1 MTARRQARLKRLKG
15 GFQVTYD
22 VLIVGGGIMGSS
34 TAFNLARLE
43 PKLKTAV
50 VEKDPTYAKSS
61 TTLSAANLRTVAFS
75 LKENFLISKRTFEI
89 LATFESD
96 MSVEGRQPGIYF
108 RAEGNLFLC
117 NAKGLASARRIFDT
131 HKSLGS
137 NAEWFGPEE
146 IKRRWPLYKME
157 GIAAGTFGPTD
168 GHVDA
173 YGLLMAYKTKARS
186 LGVEYLQDEAVSL
199 TVADRR
205 VTGARLA
212 TGRELTAG
220 VTVNCAGAWAGPLAR
235 KAGVEIPVVPIRRQ
249 IFAVDTQV
257 KPERPLPLTFHP
269 SGLYLRSESGGL
281 ILCGKSLDEDPV
293 AFDFNWERERFMDV
307 IWPELAAFIPA
318 FESLRLVRG
327 WAGLY
332 EVNTLDHNA
341 IIGPWPELEGFYLCN
356 GFSGHGLMQGPAVGE
371 HLAERLT
378 GRHPTLDLSVFTPE
392 RILRNCP
399 MGESGCF

>member
-1 MTARRQARLKRLKG
+1 M
-15 GFQVTYD
+15 
-22 VLIVGGGIMGSS
+22 
-34 TAFNLARLE
+34 
-43 PKLKTAV
+43 
-50 VEKDPTYAKSS
+50 
-61 TTLSAANLRTVAFS
+61 
-75 LKENFLISKRTFEI
+75 
-89 LATFESD
+89 
-96 MSVEGRQPGIYF
+96 
-108 RAEGNLFLC
+108 
-117 NAKGLASARRIFDT
+117 

-137 NAEWFGPEE
+137 NAAWLEPEE
-146 IKRRWPLYKME
+146 IKRRWPLYNME

-199 TVADRR
+199 TVEHRR
-205 VTGARLA
+205 LIGARLA
-212 TGRELTAG
+212 TGRDLKAG

-235 KAGVEIPVVPIRRQ
+235 TAGVELPVVPVRRQ

-257 KPERPLPLTFHP
+257 KPEHPLPLTFHP

-307 IWPELAAFIPA
+307 IWPELAAFVPA
-318 FESLRLVRG
+318 FESLKLIRG

-341 IIGPWPELEGFYLCN
+341 VIGPWPELEGFYLCN
-356 GFSGHGLMQGPAVGE
+356 GFSGHGLMQGPAVGQYV
-371 HLAERLT
+371 AECIT
-378 GRHPTLDLSVFTPE
+378 GRTPTLDLSVFTPA
-392 RILRNCP
+392 RILTQCP
-399 MGESGCF
+399 IGETGCF

>member
-1 MTARRQARLKRLKG
+1 MTH
-15 GFQVTYD
+15 D

-34 TAFNLARLE
+34 TAFNLVRQE
-43 PKLKTAV
+43 PKLKVAV
-50 VEKDPTYAKSS
+50 VEKDFTYANSS

-96 MSVEGRQPGIYF
+96 MTVDGREPGITF

-117 NAKGLASARRIFDT
+117 DTAGLAAARRIFT
-131 HKSLGS
+131 MHKSLGS
-137 NAEWFGPEE
+137 NAEWLEPDE
-146 IKRRWPLYKME
+146 IHARWPLLNVE

-168 GHVDA
+168 GHLDA
-173 YGLLMAYKTKARS
+173 YGLLMAYKSKARS
-186 LGVEYLQDEAVSL
+186 MGVEYLQDEVVSL
-199 TVADRR
+199 AVEGDR
-205 VTGARLA
+205 VTGARL
-212 TGRELTAG
+212 TSGRVLCAG
-220 VTVNCAGAWAGPLAR
+220 TTVNCAGAWAAQIAR
-235 KAGVEIPVVPIRRQ
+235 TAGVEIPIVPVRRQ

-257 KPERPLPLTFHP
+257 KPERPLPLIFHP

-281 ILCGKSLDEDPV
+281 ILCGRSLDEDPV

-318 FESLRLVRG
+318 FESLKLIRG

-341 IIGPWPELEGFYLCN
+341 VIGPWPELEGFYLCN
-356 GFSGHGLMQGPAVGE
+356 GFSGHGLMQGPAVGQYV
-371 HLAERLT
+371 AERIT
-378 GRHPTLDLSVFTPE
+378 GRTPTLDLSVFSPA
-392 RILRNCP
+392 RILAQCP
-399 MGESGCF
+399 IAETGCF

>member
-96 MSVEGRQPGIYF
+96 MSVDGRQPGIYF

-146 IKRRWPLYKME
+146 IKRRWPLYHME

-235 KAGVEIPVVPIRRQ
+235 TAGVEIPVVPVRRQ
-249 IFAVDTQV
+249 IFAVDTQI

>member
-1 MTARRQARLKRLKG
+1 
-15 GFQVTYD
+15 
-22 VLIVGGGIMGSS
+22 MGSS
-34 TAFNLARLE
+34 TAFNLVRLE
-43 PKLKTAV
+43 PKLRVVV
-50 VEKDPTYAKSS
+50 VEKDPTYARSS

-75 LKENFLISKRTFEI
+75 LKENFLISKRTFQI
-89 LATFESD
+89 LETFEDD
-96 MSVEGRQPGIYF
+96 MAVAGQKPGIYF

-117 NAKGLASARRIFDT
+117 SAEGLASARRIFDM
-131 HKSLGS
+131 HRSLGS
-137 NAEWFGPEE
+137 NAEWLGPEE
-146 IKRRWPLYKME
+146 IKRRWPLYNLQ
-157 GIAAGTFGPTD
+157 GLAAGTFGPTD

-173 YGLLMAYKTKARS
+173 YGMLMAYKAKARA
-186 LGVEYLQDEAVSL
+186 LGVTYLQDDVTALALEG
-199 TVADRR
+199 RR
-205 VTGARLA
+205 VAGGRLA
-212 TGRELTAG
+212 SGAALQSG
-220 VTVNCAGAWAGPLAR
+220 VTVNCAGPWAAQVA
-235 KAGVEIPVVPIRRQ
+235 KSAGVDIPVVPVRRQ

-307 IWPELAAFIPA
+307 IWPELAAFVPA
-318 FESLRLVRG
+318 FESLKLIRG

-341 IIGPWPELEGFYLCN
+341 IIGAWPELEGLYLCN

-371 HLAERLT
+371 HLAERIT
-378 GRHPTLDLSVFTPE
+378 GRRPTLDLSVFSPE
-392 RILRNCP
+392 RILKNCP

>member
-1 MTARRQARLKRLKG
+1 
-15 GFQVTYD
+15 VTYD

-34 TAFNLARLE
+34 TAFNLVRLE
-43 PKLKTAV
+43 PKLKVAV
-50 VEKDPTYAKSS
+50 VEKDPTYATSS

-96 MSVEGRQPGIYF
+96 MTVEGRKPDIYF

-117 NAKGLASARRIFDT
+117 DTAGLAAARRIFT
-131 HKSLGS
+131 MHKSLGS
-137 NAEWFGPEE
+137 NAEWLESDE
-146 IKRRWPLYKME
+146 IRARWPLLNVE

-168 GHVDA
+168 GHLDA
-173 YGLLMAYKTKARS
+173 YGLLMAYKSKARS
-186 LGVEYLQDEAVSL
+186 MGAEYLQDEVVSL
-199 TVADRR
+199 AVDGGR

-212 TGRELTAG
+212 SGGVLRAG
-220 VTVNCAGAWAGPLAR
+220 TTVNCAGAWAAQVAR
-235 KAGVEIPVVPIRRQ
+235 TAGVEIPVVPVRRQ
-249 IFAVDTQV
+249 IFAVDTQI
-257 KPERPLPLTFHP
+257 KPERPLPLIFHP

-281 ILCGKSLDEDPV
+281 ILCGRSLDEDPV

-318 FESLRLVRG
+318 FESLKLIRG

-341 IIGPWPELEGFYLCN
+341 VIGPWPELEGFYLCN
-356 GFSGHGLMQGPAVGE
+356 GFSGHGLMQGPAVGQYV
-371 HLAERLT
+371 AERIT
-378 GRHPTLDLSVFTPE
+378 GRTPTLDLSLFSPE
-392 RILRNCP
+392 RILTQCP
-399 MGESGCF
+399 IGETGCF

>member
-1 MTARRQARLKRLKG
+1 M
-15 GFQVTYD
+15 TYD

-34 TAFNLARLE
+34 TAFNLVRLE
-43 PKLKTAV
+43 PKLKVAV
-50 VEKDPTYAKSS
+50 VEKDPTYATSS

-96 MSVEGRQPGIYF
+96 MTVEGRKPDIYF

-117 NAKGLASARRIFDT
+117 DTAGLAAARRIFT
-131 HKSLGS
+131 MHKSLGS
-137 NAEWFGPEE
+137 NAEWLESDE
-146 IKRRWPLYKME
+146 IHARWPLLNVE

-168 GHVDA
+168 GHLDA
-173 YGLLMAYKTKARS
+173 YGLLMAYKSKARS
-186 LGVEYLQDEAVSL
+186 LGVEYFQDEVVSL
-199 TVADRR
+199 AVDGGR

-212 TGRELTAG
+212 SGGVLRAG
-220 VTVNCAGAWAGPLAR
+220 TTVNCAGAWAAQVAR
-235 KAGVEIPVVPIRRQ
+235 TAGVEIPVVPVRRQ
-249 IFAVDTQV
+249 IFAVDTQI
-257 KPERPLPLTFHP
+257 KPERPLPLIFHP

-281 ILCGKSLDEDPV
+281 ILCGRSLDEDPV

-318 FESLRLVRG
+318 FESLKLIRG

-341 IIGPWPELEGFYLCN
+341 VIGPWPELEGFYLCN
-356 GFSGHGLMQGPAVGE
+356 GFSGHGLMQGPAVGQYV
-371 HLAERLT
+371 AERIT
-378 GRHPTLDLSVFTPE
+378 GRTPTLDLSLFSPE
-392 RILRNCP
+392 RILTQCP
-399 MGESGCF
+399 IGETGCF

>member
-1 MTARRQARLKRLKG
+1 
-15 GFQVTYD
+15 VTYD

-212 TGRELTAG
+212 TGRELTAS

-235 KAGVEIPVVPIRRQ
+235 TAGVEIPVVPIRRQ

-392 RILRNCP
+392 RILKNCP

>member
-1 MTARRQARLKRLKG
+1 
-15 GFQVTYD
+15 VTYD
-22 VLIVGGGIMGSS
+22 VLIIGGGIMGSA

-43 PKLKTAV
+43 PQLRVAV
-50 VEKDPTYAKSS
+50 VEKDPTYASSS

-75 LKENFLISKRTFEI
+75 VKENFLISKRTFEI

-96 MSVEGRQPGIYF
+96 MAVGGEKPSIYF
-108 RAEGNLFLC
+108 RPEGNLFLC
-117 NAKGLASARRIFDT
+117 DATGLADARRIFDA
-131 HKSLGS
+131 HKRLGS
-137 NAEWFGPEE
+137 NAEWLGPEE
-146 IKRRWPLYKME
+146 IKRRWPLYTME

-173 YGLLMAYKTKARS
+173 YGLLMAYKTTARS
-186 LGVEYLQDEAVSL
+186 LGVDYLQDEAASL
-199 TVADRR
+199 TVRDRR

-212 TGRELTAG
+212 AGRELKAG

-235 KAGVEIPVVPIRRQ
+235 TAGIAIPVVPVRRQ

-257 KPERPLPLTFHP
+257 KPESPLPLTFHP
-269 SGLYLRSESGGL
+269 SGLYLRSESGNL
-281 ILCGKSLDEDPV
+281 ILCGKSLAEDPV

-307 IWPELAAFIPA
+307 IWPELAAFVPA
-318 FESLRLVRG
+318 FESLKLVRG

-341 IIGPWPELEGFYLCN
+341 LIGPWPELEGLYLCN

-378 GRHPTLDLSVFTPE
+378 GRRTTLDLAVFAPE
-392 RILRNCP
+392 RILRECP
-399 MGESGCF
+399 ITESGCF

>member
-1 MTARRQARLKRLKG
+1 
-15 GFQVTYD
+15 
-22 VLIVGGGIMGSS
+22 MGSA

-43 PKLKTAV
+43 PKLKVAV
-50 VEKDPTYAKSS
+50 VEKDSTYAKSS

-96 MSVEGRQPGIYF
+96 MAVDGRKPGIYF

-117 NAKGLASARRIFDT
+117 DAEGLAAARRIFDT
-131 HKSLGS
+131 HKRLGS
-137 NAEWFGPEE
+137 NAEWLGPEE
-146 IKRRWPLYKME
+146 IKRRWPLYNMQ

-173 YGLLMAYKTKARS
+173 YGLLMAYQTKARS
-186 LGVEYLQDEAVSL
+186 LGVEYLQGEAVSL
-199 TVADRR
+199 TVAGRR

-235 KAGVEIPVVPIRRQ
+235 TAGVEIPVVPIRRQ

-257 KPERPLPLTFHP
+257 KPEHPLPLTFHP

-341 IIGPWPELEGFYLCN
+341 IIGPWPGLEGLYLCN

-371 HLAERLT
+371 HLAERLL

>member
-1 MTARRQARLKRLKG
+1 M
-15 GFQVTYD
+15 TYD

-34 TAFNLARLE
+34 TAFNLVRLE
-43 PKLKTAV
+43 PKLKVAV
-50 VEKDPTYAKSS
+50 VEKDLTYATSS

-96 MSVEGRQPGIYF
+96 MTVEGRKPDIYF

-117 NAKGLASARRIFDT
+117 DTAGLAAARRIFT
-131 HKSLGS
+131 MHKSLGS
-137 NAEWFGPEE
+137 NAEWLESDE
-146 IKRRWPLYKME
+146 IHARWPLLNVE

-168 GHVDA
+168 GHLDA
-173 YGLLMAYKTKARS
+173 YGLLMAYKSKARS
-186 LGVEYLQDEAVSL
+186 IGAEYFQDEVVSL
-199 TVADRR
+199 AVDGGR

-212 TGRELTAG
+212 SGGVLRAG
-220 VTVNCAGAWAGPLAR
+220 TTVNCAGAWAAQVAR
-235 KAGVEIPVVPIRRQ
+235 TAGVEIPVVPVRRQ
-249 IFAVDTQV
+249 IFAVDTQI
-257 KPERPLPLTFHP
+257 KPERPLPLIFHP

-281 ILCGKSLDEDPV
+281 ILCGRSLDEDPV

-318 FESLRLVRG
+318 FESLKLIRG

-341 IIGPWPELEGFYLCN
+341 VIGPWPELEGFYLCN
-356 GFSGHGLMQGPAVGE
+356 GFSGHGLMQGPAVGQYV
-371 HLAERLT
+371 AERIT
-378 GRHPTLDLSVFTPE
+378 GRTPTLDLSLFSPE
-392 RILRNCP
+392 RILTQCP
-399 MGESGCF
+399 IGETGCF

>member
-1 MTARRQARLKRLKG
+1 M
-15 GFQVTYD
+15 TYD

-34 TAFNLARLE
+34 TAFNLVRLE
-43 PKLKTAV
+43 PKLKVAV
-50 VEKDPTYAKSS
+50 VEKDPTYATSS

-96 MSVEGRQPGIYF
+96 MTVEGRKPDIYF

-117 NAKGLASARRIFDT
+117 DTAGLAAARRIFT
-131 HKSLGS
+131 MHKSLGS
-137 NAEWFGPEE
+137 NAEWLESDE
-146 IKRRWPLYKME
+146 IHARWPLLNVE

-168 GHVDA
+168 GHLDA
-173 YGLLMAYKTKARS
+173 YGLLMAYKSKARFM
-186 LGVEYLQDEAVSL
+186 GAEYFQDEVVSL
-199 TVADRR
+199 AVDGGR

-212 TGRELTAG
+212 SGGVLRAG
-220 VTVNCAGAWAGPLAR
+220 TTVNCAGAWAAQVAR
-235 KAGVEIPVVPIRRQ
+235 TAGVEIPVVPVRRQ
-249 IFAVDTQV
+249 IFAVDTQI
-257 KPERPLPLTFHP
+257 KPERPLPLIFHP

-281 ILCGKSLDEDPV
+281 ILCGRSLDEDPV

-318 FESLRLVRG
+318 FESLKLIRG

-341 IIGPWPELEGFYLCN
+341 VIGPWPELEGFYLCN
-356 GFSGHGLMQGPAVGE
+356 GFSGHGLMQGPAVGQYV
-371 HLAERLT
+371 AERIT
-378 GRHPTLDLSVFTPE
+378 GRTPTLDLSLFSPE
-392 RILRNCP
+392 RILTQCP
-399 MGESGCF
+399 IGETGCF

>member
-1 MTARRQARLKRLKG
+1 
-15 GFQVTYD
+15 VTYD

-34 TAFNLARLE
+34 TAFNLVRLE
-43 PKLKTAV
+43 PKLKVAV
-50 VEKDPTYAKSS
+50 VEKDPTYATSS

-96 MSVEGRQPGIYF
+96 MTVEGRKPDIYF

-117 NAKGLASARRIFDT
+117 ATAGLAAARRIFT
-131 HKSLGS
+131 MHKSLGS
-137 NAEWFGPEE
+137 NAEWLESDE
-146 IKRRWPLYKME
+146 IHARWPLLNVE

-168 GHVDA
+168 GHLDA
-173 YGLLMAYKTKARS
+173 YGLLMAYKSKARS
-186 LGVEYLQDEAVSL
+186 MGAEYFQDEVVSL
-199 TVADRR
+199 AVDGGR

-212 TGRELTAG
+212 SGGVLRAG
-220 VTVNCAGAWAGPLAR
+220 TTVNCAGAWAAQVAHT
-235 KAGVEIPVVPIRRQ
+235 AGVEIPVVPVRRQ
-249 IFAVDTQV
+249 IFAVDTQI
-257 KPERPLPLTFHP
+257 KPERPLPLIFHP

-281 ILCGKSLDEDPV
+281 ILCGRSLDEDPV

-318 FESLRLVRG
+318 FESLKLIRG

-341 IIGPWPELEGFYLCN
+341 VIGPWPELEGFYLCN
-356 GFSGHGLMQGPAVGE
+356 GFSGHGLMQGPAVGQYV
-371 HLAERLT
+371 AERIT
-378 GRHPTLDLSVFTPE
+378 GRTPTLDLSLFSPE
-392 RILRNCP
+392 RILTQCP
-399 MGESGCF
+399 IGETGCF

>member
-1 MTARRQARLKRLKG
+1 LT
-15 GFQVTYD
+15 FD

-34 TAFNLARLE
+34 TAFNLVRLE
-43 PKLKTAV
+43 PKLKVAV
-50 VEKDPTYAKSS
+50 VEKDPTYARSS

-96 MSVEGRQPGIYF
+96 MAVEGRKPCIYF

-117 NAKGLASARRIFDT
+117 DADGITDARRIFAMQAG
-131 HKSLGS
+131 LGS
-137 NAEWFGPEE
+137 NAEWLGPEE
-146 IKRRWPLYKME
+146 LKRKWPLYNLE

-168 GHVDA
+168 GHLDA

-186 LGVEYLQDEAVSL
+186 LGVAYLQDEAVSL
-199 TVADRR
+199 SVEGRR
-205 VTGARLA
+205 ITGARLA
-212 TGRELTAG
+212 SGRELTAG
-220 VTVNCAGAWAGPLAR
+220 VTVNCAGAWAGTLAST
-235 KAGVEIPVVPIRRQ
+235 AGVEIPVVPVRRQ

-257 KPERPLPLTFHP
+257 KPEAPLPLTFHP

-281 ILCGKSLDEDPV
+281 ILCGESLDEDPV
-293 AFDFNWERERFMDV
+293 AFDFNWERERFTDV
-307 IWPELAAFIPA
+307 IWPKLAAFVPA
-318 FESLRLVRG
+318 FESLKLVRG

-341 IIGPWPELEGFYLCN
+341 IIGPWPVLEGLYLCN

-371 HLAERLT
+371 HMAERLT
-378 GRHPTLDLSVFTPE
+378 GRRPTLDLSVFAPE
-392 RILRNCP
+392 RILRKCP
-399 MGESGCF
+399 MGETGCF

>member
-1 MTARRQARLKRLKG
+1 
-15 GFQVTYD
+15 VTYD

-34 TAFNLARLE
+34 TAFNLVRLE
-43 PKLKTAV
+43 PKLKVAV
-50 VEKDPTYAKSS
+50 VEKDPTYATSS

-96 MSVEGRQPGIYF
+96 MTVEGRKPDIYF

-117 NAKGLASARRIFDT
+117 DTAGLAAARRIFT
-131 HKSLGS
+131 MHKSLGS
-137 NAEWFGPEE
+137 NAEWLESDE
-146 IKRRWPLYKME
+146 IHARWPLLNVE

-168 GHVDA
+168 GHLDA
-173 YGLLMAYKTKARS
+173 YGLLMAYKSKARS
-186 LGVEYLQDEAVSL
+186 MGVEYFQDEVVSL
-199 TVADRR
+199 AVDGGR

-212 TGRELTAG
+212 SGGVLRAG
-220 VTVNCAGAWAGPLAR
+220 TTVNCAGAWAAQVAR
-235 KAGVEIPVVPIRRQ
+235 TAGVEIPVVPVRRQ
-249 IFAVDTQV
+249 IFAVDTQI
-257 KPERPLPLTFHP
+257 KPERPLPLIFHP

-281 ILCGKSLDEDPV
+281 ILCGRSLDEDPV

-318 FESLRLVRG
+318 FESLKLIRG

-341 IIGPWPELEGFYLCN
+341 VIGPWPELEGFYLCN
-356 GFSGHGLMQGPAVGE
+356 GFSGHGLMQGPAVGQYV
-371 HLAERLT
+371 AERIT
-378 GRHPTLDLSVFTPE
+378 GRTPTLDLSLFSPE
-392 RILRNCP
+392 RILTQCP
-399 MGESGCF
+399 IGETGCF

>member
-1 MTARRQARLKRLKG
+1 M
-15 GFQVTYD
+15 TYD

-34 TAFNLARLE
+34 AAFNLVRLE
-43 PKLKTAV
+43 PTLKVAV

-89 LATFESD
+89 LATFETD
-96 MSVEGRQPGIYF
+96 MTVAGRKPDIYF

-117 NAKGLASARRIFDT
+117 ATAGLAAARRIFT
-131 HKSLGS
+131 MHKSLGS
-137 NAEWFGPEE
+137 NAEWLESDE
-146 IKRRWPLYKME
+146 IHARWPLLNVE

-168 GHVDA
+168 GHLDA
-173 YGLLMAYKTKARS
+173 YGLLMAYKSKARS
-186 LGVEYLQDEAVSL
+186 MGVEYFQDEVVSL
-199 TVADRR
+199 AVDGGR

-212 TGRELTAG
+212 SGGVLRAG
-220 VTVNCAGAWAGPLAR
+220 TTVNCAGAWAAQVAR
-235 KAGVEIPVVPIRRQ
+235 TAGVEIPVVPVRRQ
-249 IFAVDTQV
+249 IFAVDTQI
-257 KPERPLPLTFHP
+257 KPERPLPLIFHP

-281 ILCGKSLDEDPV
+281 ILCGRSLDEDPV

-318 FESLRLVRG
+318 FESLKLIRG

-341 IIGPWPELEGFYLCN
+341 VIGPWPELEGFYLCN
-356 GFSGHGLMQGPAVGE
+356 GFSGHGLMQGPAVGQYV
-371 HLAERLT
+371 AERIT
-378 GRHPTLDLSVFTPE
+378 GRTPTLDLSLFSPE
-392 RILRNCP
+392 RILTQCP
-399 MGESGCF
+399 IGETGCF

>member
-1 MTARRQARLKRLKG
+1 M
-15 GFQVTYD
+15 TYD

-34 TAFNLARLE
+34 TAFNLVRLE
-43 PKLKTAV
+43 PKLKVAV

-89 LATFESD
+89 LETFESD
-96 MSVEGRQPGIYF
+96 MAVAGQKPSIYF

-117 NAKGLASARRIFDT
+117 DAEGLASARQIFDM
-131 HKSLGS
+131 HKRLGS
-137 NAEWFGPEE
+137 NAEWLGPEA
-146 IKRRWPLYKME
+146 IKQRWPLYNME

-199 TVADRR
+199 TVEDRR
-205 VTGARLA
+205 VIGARLA
-212 TGRELTAG
+212 TGRDLKAG

-235 KAGVEIPVVPIRRQ
+235 TAGVEIPVVPVRRQ

-257 KPERPLPLTFHP
+257 KPEHPLPLTLHP

-293 AFDFNWERERFMDV
+293 AFDFTWERERFMDV
-307 IWPELAAFIPA
+307 IWPELAAFVPA
-318 FESLRLVRG
+318 FESLKLIRG

-332 EVNTLDHNA
+332 EINTLDHNA

-356 GFSGHGLMQGPAVGE
+356 GFSGHGLMQGPAVGQYV
-371 HLAERLT
+371 AELIT
-378 GRHPTLDLSVFTPE
+378 GRTPTLDLSAFTPA
-392 RILRNCP
+392 RILTRCP
-399 MGESGCF
+399 IGETGCF

>member
-1 MTARRQARLKRLKG
+1 
-15 GFQVTYD
+15 VTYD
-22 VLIVGGGIMGSS
+22 ILIVGGGIMGSS
-34 TAFNLARLE
+34 TAFNLVRLE
-43 PKLKTAV
+43 PKLKVAV
-50 VEKDPTYAKSS
+50 VEKDPTYAQSS

-146 IKRRWPLYKME
+146 IKRRWPLYHME

-235 KAGVEIPVVPIRRQ
+235 TAGVEIPVVPIRRQ

>member
-1 MTARRQARLKRLKG
+1 
-15 GFQVTYD
+15 VTYD

-146 IKRRWPLYKME
+146 IKRRWPLYHME

-235 KAGVEIPVVPIRRQ
+235 TAGVEIPVVPIRRQ

>member
-1 MTARRQARLKRLKG
+1 M
-15 GFQVTYD
+15 TYD

-34 TAFNLARLE
+34 TAFNLVRLE
-43 PKLKTAV
+43 PKLKVAV
-50 VEKDPTYAKSS
+50 VEKDPTYARSS

-89 LATFESD
+89 LETFEAD
-96 MSVEGRQPGIYF
+96 MTVEGQKPGIYF

-117 NAKGLASARRIFDT
+117 DTAGLASARQIFDL
-131 HKSLGS
+131 HGSLGS
-137 NAEWFGPEE
+137 NAEWLEPQE
-146 IKRRWPLYKME
+146 IKRRWPLYNVE

-173 YGLLMAYKTKARS
+173 YGLLMAYKAKARS
-186 LGVEYLQDEAVSL
+186 LGAEYLHDEAVSL
-199 TVADRR
+199 TVEGRR
-205 VTGARLA
+205 VIGARLA
-212 TGRELTAG
+212 TGRELKAG

-235 KAGVEIPVVPIRRQ
+235 TAGVEIPVVPTRRQ

-257 KPERPLPLTFHP
+257 KPERPLPLTLHP

-281 ILCGKSLDEDPV
+281 ILCGKSLEEDPV

-307 IWPELAAFIPA
+307 IWPELAAFVPA

-341 IIGPWPELEGFYLCN
+341 IIGPWPGLEGFYLCN

-378 GRHPTLDLSVFTPE
+378 GRRPALDLSVFTPE
-392 RILRNCP
+392 RIIRNCAI
-399 MGESGCF
+399 GESGCF

>member
-1 MTARRQARLKRLKG
+1 MA
-15 GFQVTYD
+15 YD
-22 VLIVGGGIMGSS
+22 VLIIGGGIMGSS
-34 TAFNLARLE
+34 TALNLVRLE
-43 PKLKTAV
+43 PGIRVAV
-50 VEKDPTYAKSS
+50 VEKDLTYAQSS

-75 LKENFLISKRTFEI
+75 LKENFLISKRTFQI
-89 LATFESD
+89 LETFEDD
-96 MSVEGRQPGIYF
+96 MAVAGRKPGIYF

-117 NAKGLASARRIFDT
+117 DAAGLASAGQIFT
-131 HKSLGS
+131 LHKRLGS
-137 NAEWFGPEE
+137 NAEWLEPHE
-146 IKRRWPLYKME
+146 IHSRWPLFNLQ

-168 GHVDA
+168 GHLDA
-173 YGLLMAYKTKARS
+173 YGLLMAYKSKARS
-186 LGVEYLQDEAVSL
+186 LGAEYLEDEVTTL
-199 TVADRR
+199 TLEGSR

-212 TGRELTAG
+212 SGEALRAG
-220 VTVNCAGAWAGPLAR
+220 ITVNCAGPWAAQVA
-235 KAGVEIPVVPIRRQ
+235 KSAGVDIPVVPIRRQ

-257 KPERPLPLTFHP
+257 KPERPLPLTLHP

-293 AFDFNWERERFMDV
+293 AFDFQWERERFMDV
-307 IWPELAAFIPA
+307 IWPELAAFVPA
-318 FESLRLVRG
+318 FESLKLIRG

-371 HLAERLT
+371 HMAERIT
-378 GRHPTLDLSVFTPE
+378 GRQPTLDLSVFTPE
-392 RILRNCP
+392 RVLKNCP

>member
-1 MTARRQARLKRLKG
+1 M
-15 GFQVTYD
+15 TYD

-34 TAFNLARLE
+34 TAFNLVRLE
-43 PKLKTAV
+43 PKLKVAV
-50 VEKDPTYAKSS
+50 VEKDPTYATSS

-96 MSVEGRQPGIYF
+96 MTVEGRKPDIYF

-117 NAKGLASARRIFDT
+117 DTAGLAAARRIFT
-131 HKSLGS
+131 MHKSLGS
-137 NAEWFGPEE
+137 NAEWLESDE
-146 IKRRWPLYKME
+146 IHARWPLLNVE

-168 GHVDA
+168 GHLDA
-173 YGLLMAYKTKARS
+173 YGLLMAYKSKARS
-186 LGVEYLQDEAVSL
+186 MGAEYLQDEVVSL
-199 TVADRR
+199 AVDGGR

-212 TGRELTAG
+212 SGGVLRAG
-220 VTVNCAGAWAGPLAR
+220 TTVNCAGAWAAQVAR
-235 KAGVEIPVVPIRRQ
+235 TAGVEIPVVPVRRQ
-249 IFAVDTQV
+249 IFAVDTQI
-257 KPERPLPLTFHP
+257 KPERPLPLIFHP

-281 ILCGKSLDEDPV
+281 ILCGRSLDEDPV

-318 FESLRLVRG
+318 FESLKLIRG

-341 IIGPWPELEGFYLCN
+341 VIGPWPELEGFYLCN
-356 GFSGHGLMQGPAVGE
+356 GFSGHGLMQGPAVGQYV
-371 HLAERLT
+371 AERIT
-378 GRHPTLDLSVFTPE
+378 GRTPTLDLSLFSPE
-392 RILRNCP
+392 RILTQCP
-399 MGESGCF
+399 IGETGCF

>member
-1 MTARRQARLKRLKG
+1 
-15 GFQVTYD
+15 VTYD

-34 TAFNLARLE
+34 TAFNLVRIE
-43 PKLKTAV
+43 PKLKVAV
-50 VEKDPTYAKSS
+50 VEKDLTYAKSS

-75 LKENFLISKRTFEI
+75 LKENFIISKRTFEI

-96 MSVEGRQPGIYF
+96 MTVAGQKPGIYF

-117 NAKGLASARRIFDT
+117 DADGLAAARRIFDM

-137 NAEWFGPEE
+137 NAEWLGPEE
-146 IKRRWPLYKME
+146 IKRRWPLYNME
-157 GIAAGTFGPTD
+157 GISAGSFGPTD
-168 GHVDA
+168 GHLDA

-186 LGVEYLQDEAVSL
+186 LGVEYLQDEAISL
-199 TVADRR
+199 TVKERR
-205 VTGARLA
+205 VTGVRLA
-212 TGRELTAG
+212 AG
-220 VTVNCAGAWAGPLAR
+220 QDLKASITVNCAGAWARPLAR
-235 KAGVEIPVVPIRRQ
+235 TAGIEIPIVPIRRQ
-249 IFAVDTQV
+249 IFVVDTQV
-257 KPERPLPLTFHP
+257 KPKRPLPLTFHP

-307 IWPELAAFIPA
+307 IWPELAAFVPA
-318 FESLRLVRG
+318 FESLKLVRG

-341 IIGPWPELEGFYLCN
+341 IIGPWPEFEGFYLCN

-371 HLAERLT
+371 HVAERLT
-378 GRHPTLDLSVFTPE
+378 GRHPTLDLSVLTPE
-392 RILRNCP
+392 RVIRGCP
-399 MGESGCF
+399 MDESGCF

>member
-1 MTARRQARLKRLKG
+1 M
-15 GFQVTYD
+15 TYD
-22 VLIVGGGIMGSS
+22 VLIIGGGIMGSA

-43 PKLKTAV
+43 PQLRVAV
-50 VEKDPTYAKSS
+50 VEKDPTYASSS

-75 LKENFLISKRTFEI
+75 VKENFLISKRTFEI

-96 MSVEGRQPGIYF
+96 MAVGGEKPSIYF
-108 RAEGNLFLC
+108 RPEGNLFLC
-117 NAKGLASARRIFDT
+117 DATGLADARRIFDA
-131 HKSLGS
+131 HKRLGS
-137 NAEWFGPEE
+137 NAEWLGPEE
-146 IKRRWPLYKME
+146 IKRRWPLYTME

-173 YGLLMAYKTKARS
+173 YGLLMAYKTTARS
-186 LGVEYLQDEAVSL
+186 LGVDYLQDEAASL
-199 TVADRR
+199 TVRDRR

-212 TGRELTAG
+212 AGRELKAG

-235 KAGVEIPVVPIRRQ
+235 TAGIAIPVVPVRRQ

-257 KPERPLPLTFHP
+257 KPESPLPLTFHP
-269 SGLYLRSESGGL
+269 SGLYLRSESGNL
-281 ILCGKSLDEDPV
+281 ILCGKSLAEDPV

-307 IWPELAAFIPA
+307 IWPELAAFVPA
-318 FESLRLVRG
+318 FESLKLVRG

-341 IIGPWPELEGFYLCN
+341 LIGPWPELEGLYLCN

-378 GRHPTLDLSVFTPE
+378 GRRTTLDLAVFAPE
-392 RILRNCP
+392 RILRECP
-399 MGESGCF
+399 ITESGCF

>member
-1 MTARRQARLKRLKG
+1 
-15 GFQVTYD
+15 VTYD

-34 TAFNLARLE
+34 TAFNLVRLE
-43 PKLKTAV
+43 PKLKVAV
-50 VEKDPTYAKSS
+50 VEKDPTYATSS

-96 MSVEGRQPGIYF
+96 MTVEGRKPDIYF

-117 NAKGLASARRIFDT
+117 ATAGLAAARRIFT
-131 HKSLGS
+131 MHKSLGS
-137 NAEWFGPEE
+137 NAEWLESDE
-146 IKRRWPLYKME
+146 IHARWPLLNVE

-168 GHVDA
+168 GHLDA
-173 YGLLMAYKTKARS
+173 YGLLMAYKSKARS
-186 LGVEYLQDEAVSL
+186 MGAEYLQDEVVSL
-199 TVADRR
+199 AVDGGR

-212 TGRELTAG
+212 SGGVLRAG
-220 VTVNCAGAWAGPLAR
+220 TTVNCAGAWAAQVAR
-235 KAGVEIPVVPIRRQ
+235 TAGVEIPVVPVRRQ
-249 IFAVDTQV
+249 IFAVDTQI
-257 KPERPLPLTFHP
+257 KPERPLPLIFHP

-281 ILCGKSLDEDPV
+281 ILCGRSLDEDPV

-318 FESLRLVRG
+318 FESLKLIRG

-341 IIGPWPELEGFYLCN
+341 VIGPWPELEGFYLCN
-356 GFSGHGLMQGPAVGE
+356 GFSGHGLMQGPAVGQYV
-371 HLAERLT
+371 AERIT
-378 GRHPTLDLSVFTPE
+378 GRTPTLDLSLFSPE
-392 RILRNCP
+392 RILTQCP
-399 MGESGCF
+399 IGETGCF